1 MIQVTKKNCDP
12 EFLKSSHLPP
22 SSTIRS
28 SPPHHLF
35 PGDASSRKHR
45 SDETQGCHTST
56 CKMDPVASYTWRFGA
71 PFIFVALL
79 QWVVGGS
86 EPSWWSCFCLISGDL
101 CSTSIWQI
109 FRNCLQKRTW
119 IVFQPLVFR
128 GKVVVVRWVS
138 SLGRYFQC
146 GHFVGVK

>member
-56 CKMDPVASYTWRFGA
+56 LQNGPRHK
-71 PFIFVALL
+71 LL
-79 QWVVGGS
+79 HGDLVPPLFSWPCYNGS
-86 EPSWWSCFCLISGDL
+86 LVDQSQSWWSCFCLISGDL
-101 CSTSIWQI
+101 CSTSIGKFSEI
-109 FRNCLQKRTW
+109 ASKKDMSRLPTTC
-119 IVFQPLVFR
+119 FQR
-128 GKVVVVRWVS
+128 
-138 SLGRYFQC
+138 
-146 GHFVGVK
+146 